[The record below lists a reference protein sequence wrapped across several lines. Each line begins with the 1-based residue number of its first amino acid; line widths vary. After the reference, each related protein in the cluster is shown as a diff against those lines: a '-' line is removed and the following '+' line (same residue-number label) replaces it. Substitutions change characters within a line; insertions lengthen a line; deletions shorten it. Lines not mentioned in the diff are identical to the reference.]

1 MPDTDRAEG
10 RTPNALI
17 HEKSPYLL
25 QHAYNPVQWYPWGKE
40 ALRRAK
46 EEDKPIFLSIG
57 YATCHWCHVM
67 ARESFEN
74 PQTAAL
80 LNEHFVSI
88 KVDREE
94 RPELDAIYMK
104 AVQLIAST
112 GGWPLSVFLTP
123 ALKPFYGG
131 TYFPPEPRH
140 GLPAFRELLDT
151 LSRFW
156 HERRPQLEAN
166 AEQVIQLVRQ
176 MYEQPRRAA
185 AAEELTEDLLAN
197 AYEQLVLQ
205 FDAAHGGFGAK
216 VPAWSAQ
223 APKFPLP
230 SFIAFLLRYY
240 HRTHE
245 PSALKM
251 VTKTLEAMA
260 RGGIFDQ
267 LGGGFHRYAT
277 DQRWLVPH
285 FEKMLYDNALLA
297 RAYTEAYQVTGERF
311 FAEIATRTL
320 DWVRRE
326 MTDRTG
332 GFYSALDADSE
343 GREGA
348 FYLWSPAE
356 ISAVLGDADGEVLC
370 RYFGVTSQ
378 GNFEDG
384 ASVLSLVAP
393 AANGDAAMIQRALQ
407 QLLAA
412 RDRRV
417 RPATD
422 DKILTGWNGLMI
434 SAFALGY
441 QVFRDLRYREA
452 AIGAAAFI
460 LAQLRSA
467 GQLLRRY
474 RDGEAAITG
483 TLSDYAFF
491 TAALLDLYEATF
503 DTAWLREAFVLNTR
517 MIELFWDT
525 EAGGLF
531 ETPVQKR
538 DELGVVI
545 AIKEA
550 YDGPIPSGNSVA
562 AQNFLRL
569 AALSDDADLRG
580 RAAAIFRAFRES
592 LETDPLEHAQLLG
605 ALELYLSAPVEIVL
619 AAGSAAAVEPFAT
632 ELGRY
637 FHPNKV
643 VVFSEPGVT
652 VNELPALAPL
662 LADKVAIQD
671 RPTVYLC
678 ENFTCKAP
686 ITELKDLQR
695 VLTRAGS
702 KSVGIF

>member
-1 MPDTDRAEG
+1 MPDTERAVG
-10 RTPNALI
+10 TTPNALI

-25 QHAYNPVQWYPWGKE
+25 QHAYNPVHWYPWGEE

-67 ARESFEN
+67 ARESFKD

-94 RPELDAIYMK
+94 RPELDTLYMK
-104 AVQLIAST
+104 AVQLIAGT

-140 GLPAFRELLDT
+140 GLPAFTELLET

-156 HERRPQLEAN
+156 HERRAQLEAN
-166 AEQVIQLVRQ
+166 AEQVIQLVQ
-176 MYEQPRRAA
+176 KIYEQPRRAG
-185 AAEELTEDLLAN
+185 AEELTEDLLAN

-205 FDAAHGGFGAK
+205 FDTTHGGFGAK
-216 VPAWSAQ
+216 VPAWSAKT
-223 APKFPLP
+223 PKFPLP
-230 SFIAFLLRYY
+230 CFIAFLLRYH

-245 PSALKM
+245 PSAVKM

-277 DQRWLVPH
+277 DQLWLVPH

-297 RAYTEAYQVTGERF
+297 RAYIEAYQVTGEQF
-311 FAEIATRTL
+311 FAEIANRTL
-320 DWVRRE
+320 DWVLRE

-348 FYLWSPAE
+348 FYLWTPAE
-356 ISAVLGDADGEVLC
+356 LTAVLGDADGEVLA
-370 RYFGVTSQ
+370 RYFGVRRE
-378 GNFEDG
+378 GNFEG
-384 ASVLSLVAP
+384 GTSVLSRAAP
-393 AANGDAAMIQRALQ
+393 AANIDAAMIHRAVQ

-412 RDRRV
+412 RNQRV
-417 RPATD
+417 RLATD
-422 DKILTGWNGLMI
+422 DKILTSWNGLMI
-434 SAFALGY
+434 SACALGY
-441 QVFRDLRYREA
+441 QVFRDHRYRAA
-452 AIGAAAFI
+452 AIGAATFI
-460 LAQLRSA
+460 LEQLRSD
-467 GQLLRRY
+467 GLLLHRY
-474 RDGEAAITG
+474 RDGDASIPG
-483 TLSDYAFF
+483 TLPDYAFF
-491 TAALLDLYEATF
+491 IAALLDLYEMTF
-503 DTAWLREAFVLNTR
+503 DSHWLREAFLLNER
-517 MIELFWDT
+517 MIDLFWDT
-525 EAGGLF
+525 TSGGLF
-531 ETPVQKR
+531 ETTAQERK
-538 DELGVVI
+538 ELGV

-580 RAAAIFRAFRES
+580 RAEDIFRVFRES
-592 LETDPLEHAQLLG
+592 LEADPLEHAQMLC
-605 ALELYLSAPVEIVL
+605 ALNFSLSAPYHIVL
-619 AAGSAAAVEPFAT
+619 VSNKVEAAESFAA
-632 ELGRY
+632 ELGQH
-637 FHPNKV
+637 FLPTKV
-643 VVFSEPGVT
+643 AVFSQPGVT
-652 VNELPALAPL
+652 LNELPALAPL
-662 LADKVAIQD
+662 LAEKVAIQE

-678 ENFTCKAP
+678 EQYTCKAP
-686 ITELKDLQR
+686 ITDVNELKR
-695 VLTRAGS
+695 VLSSRT
-702 KSVGIF
+702 